1 MDTMT
6 PLQPDT
12 DLPPENHKVLYVD
25 DEQIL
30 LTVFEALMEG
40 DGLDIRTLNDSREI
54 DTILKEHGPF
64 AAVLSDQRMPVVDGV
79 TVLSKVAAND
89 PDTRRIMVTGYSD
102 ANDTARAV
110 NLGGISHY
118 VSKPWNEEQF
128 RQLILNSV
136 TQYNLLHRNRILLD
150 VIQEKNARLQ
160 ELLEGTV
167 ASTTRMLSDM
177 VGHVNE
183 HAAQQAGRFRSL
195 GMAVLDMLQVS
206 SAEERWEIE
215 RAFDLVNLGLVMLPS
230 HVQIALTREGLNALN
245 NFPMARNHHMVTAQL
260 VERIPR
266 FQGVARIIRLSHKNF
281 DGTGEPS
288 GERVRGFDIPL
299 GARLLHILYDLDR
312 YGSMKHKSREVLNAM
327 SKEPARYDVSIISR
341 MMQAPTTAR
350 RDSGEVFIS
359 INSLVPGM
367 VLINDV
373 VTGVGHV
380 LLRAGTILNDTN
392 INVLKEWHSL
402 EPVAASSLA
411 VRRPD

>member
-6 PLQPDT
+6 LPLPDT
-12 DLPPENHKVLYVD
+12 ELPADNLKVLYVD

-40 DGLDIRTLNDSREI
+40 DGLHIHTLNESRDI
-54 DTILKEHGPF
+54 DAVLKEHGPF
-64 AAVLSDQRMPVVDGV
+64 AVVLSDQRMPVLDGV
-79 TVLSKVAAND
+79 TVLSRVAESD

-102 ANDTARAV
+102 ASDTARAV

-136 TQYNLLHRNRILLD
+136 TQYNLLRRNRILLD
-150 VIQEKNARLQ
+150 VIQDKNARLQ

-177 VGHVNE
+177 VGHANE
-183 HAAQQAGRFRSL
+183 HAAHQAGRFRSL
-195 GMAVLDMLQVS
+195 GMAVLDMLQDVTP
-206 SAEERWEIE
+206 EERWEIE

-230 HVQIALTREGLNALN
+230 HVQVALTREGLNALN
-245 NFPMARNHHMVTAQL
+245 NFPMARNHHLVTAQL

-266 FQGVARIIRLSHKNF
+266 FQGVANIIRLSRKNF
-281 DGTGEPS
+281 DGTGEPAN
-288 GERVRGFDIPL
+288 ERIRGFDLPL

-312 YGSMKHKSREVLNAM
+312 YGSMKHKSREVLHAM
-327 SKEPARYDVSIISR
+327 VKEPSRYDAQIINRMLQSQPTSR
-341 MMQAPTTAR
+341 REAP
-350 RDSGEVFIS
+350 EMYVS
-359 INSLVPGM
+359 INSLLPGM
-367 VLINDV
+367 VLVNDI

-392 INVLKEWHSL
+392 INVLREWHAL
-402 EPVAASSLA
+402 EPVAASSVA
-411 VRRPD
+411 VRRSD